1 MDDIKIS
8 VNFKIKNDT
17 ISKND
22 NPKVSRYNY
31 CVQSINMTKEAYY
44 YMIDNIVNNI
54 SSNHW
59 KRLSNRRRIAEHLK
73 GLQHDL
79 KAASFE
85 FTIFED

>member
-8 VNFKIKNDT
+8 VNFKIKNNT

-44 YMIDNIVNNI
+44 YMINNITNNI
-54 SSNHW
+54 SNSHW
-59 KRLSNRRRIAEHLK
+59 KRLSNHRRIEEHLK